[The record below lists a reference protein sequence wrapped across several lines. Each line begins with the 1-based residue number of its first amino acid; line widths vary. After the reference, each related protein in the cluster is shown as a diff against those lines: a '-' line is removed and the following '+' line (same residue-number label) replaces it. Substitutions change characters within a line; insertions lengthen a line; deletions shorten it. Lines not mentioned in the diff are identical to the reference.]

1 MTIIFNPLITDAG
14 MTAATTASGLG
25 LQLSITHIA
34 LGSGSYTPVGSL
46 TALSSYKE
54 KATVAGGFLV
64 GVGGLRID
72 VLFPALTGAPVP
84 YNATEIGFYA
94 GDPDAGGILFAVHS
108 HPVDVIVQRTTTLDY
123 VAQFGLQIARVPS
136 GSISIIVDT
145 SVSQAIALLNT
156 HEASTNP
163 HPNYAI
169 AQPLGG
175 IDIGPL
181 TLNHAT
187 PDGRISIP
195 GTNPNGWNANVGRM
209 TVDMEFVSNNYFAA
223 NPGGHF
229 AIVLRQDPALIAT
242 AVRGQG
248 VAVGNATGFAQP
260 SDLNPTPMLETWFN
274 GIGTGGFLW
283 ANSDSAR
290 NFKMADGVTY
300 RIIVDSIKTNEGAR
314 YLRYR
319 LWSLQG
325 VGYWRAEVDTG
336 DVLDHNV
343 WADLTKSGFVLGHV
357 FESNLSTW
365 SLAVSK
371 CNVTWGPAEHATPD
385 QTTKLSRYGA
395 QLEGDLTFINA
406 ARRIKAPA
414 NAGPSLL
421 NSPTFQS
428 STLNTATTYVVKPNG
443 SSTTANFLFS
453 NNSSSDTTYGAV
465 SVGMNGANAEIQSFG
480 YAAAN
485 PGLNINIGVG
495 NTVARFTASGIA
507 VLGAGLPIGQAA
519 SSITGLNSYG
529 GAYAVAFC
537 TAAMNLE
544 TFCTTGQISSFM
556 SSTPTNGQVENITRP
571 AYCMISCI
579 INELKSRKVF

>member
-14 MTAATTASGLG
+14 MTAATTANGLG
-25 LQLSITHIA
+25 IQLAITHIA
-34 LGSGSYTPVGSL
+34 LGSGSYAPAGNR
-46 TALSSYKE
+46 TALASYKE

-72 VLFPALTGAPVP
+72 VLFPALTGAIVP
-84 YNATEIGFYA
+84 YGATEIGFYA
-94 GDPDAGGILFAVHS
+94 GDPDDGGILFAVHS
-108 HPVDVIVQRTTTLDY
+108 HPVGVIVQRTTTLDY

-145 SVSQAIALLNT
+145 SVSQAIALLNA
-156 HEASTNP
+156 HESSTNP

-175 IDIGPL
+175 VDVGPL

-187 PDGRISIP
+187 PNARISISD
-195 GTNPNGWNANVGRM
+195 TNPNGWNANVGRM

-248 VAVGNATGFAQP
+248 VAIGNATGFSQP
-260 SDLNPTPMLETWFN
+260 SDLNPTPLLETWFN

-300 RIIVDSIKTNEGAR
+300 RIMVDSLKTNDGAR

-319 LWSLQG
+319 LWSLQ
-325 VGYWRAEVDTG
+325 VPGYWRSEVDTG

-343 WADLTKSGFVLGHV
+343 GADLTKSGFVLGQV
-357 FESNLSTW
+357 FEGNLSTW

-371 CNVTWGPAEHATPD
+371 CKVTWGPAEHATPD

-395 QLEGDLTFINA
+395 QIEGDLTFINA

-421 NSPTFQS
+421 DSPTFQT
-428 STLNTATTYVVKPNG
+428 STLNAATTYVVKPNG
-443 SSTTANFLFS
+443 ASTTANFLFS
-453 NNSSSDTTYGAV
+453 NNSSSDTTYGAAT
-465 SVGMNGANAEIQSFG
+465 VGMTGANAVIETFG
-480 YAAAN
+480 YSAAN
-485 PGLNINIGVG
+485 PPLKINIGAG
-495 NTVARFTASGIA
+495 NTVAMFDASGLHM
-507 VLGAGLPIGQAA
+507 VGASAYIGQVG
-519 SSITGLNSYG
+519 SSLVGLNSYG
-529 GAYAVAFC
+529 QSAAATLC
-537 TAAMNLE
+537 ASAMNLE
-544 TFCTTGQISSFM
+544 TFSTIGQIASFM
-556 SSTPTNGQVENITRP
+556 SAAPTNSQVENITRP
-571 AYCMISCI
+571 AYCMISCLV
-579 INELKSRKVF
+579 NELKLRKVI